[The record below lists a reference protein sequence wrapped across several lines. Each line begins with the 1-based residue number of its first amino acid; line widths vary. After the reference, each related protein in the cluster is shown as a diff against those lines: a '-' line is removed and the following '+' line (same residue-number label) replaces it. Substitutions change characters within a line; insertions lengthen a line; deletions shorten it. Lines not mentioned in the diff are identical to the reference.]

1 MNEKDQKI
9 RELEDRVDQ
18 LTQQLAAYQA
28 HPNTA
33 ARQEAER
40 RLAEL
45 PEVAGAEFA
54 AAAAG
59 LRYSGRPDVML
70 ARLAGGTRFA
80 GLFTKSKT
88 RAAPVLDCE
97 RKLRAAAAGS
107 DADGLAILVNAGNAN
122 AFTGEAGQRSVAE
135 IVQAV
140 SDQLGLTEQRV
151 LTASTGVIGEPL
163 DTGRITR
170 RVRDLRDGLSGSG
183 LRDAARA
190 IMTTD
195 TFPKCAFAKFESGG
209 EHITVAGIAKGSGM
223 IAPDMA
229 TMLAFIFTDAKISQP
244 LLQSVSARANRDTFN
259 AVTVD
264 GDTSTND
271 TVIVAATG
279 GSGSPE
285 IRETDA
291 VCGKFA
297 SALCSVMDS
306 LAEQIVL
313 DGEGATK
320 LVRIRVSGAASD
332 EDAETA
338 AKAVANSPL
347 VKTAIA
353 GEDPNWGR
361 LVMAIGKSGAE
372 LECGRLCIWF
382 GGHLVAEN
390 GMVASGYSEAAA
402 AAHMRRPEIDIRIDF
417 GMGSGSADVRTCDLT
432 HGYVAINADY
442 RS

>member
-1 MNEKDQKI
+1 MSVNQRKI
-9 RELEDRVDQ
+9 QELEDRVDQ
-18 LTQQLAAYQA
+18 LTQQLAAYKA
-28 HPNTA
+28 HPNTS
-33 ARQEAER
+33 ARQAAER
-40 RLAEL
+40 RLEEL
-45 PEVAGAEFA
+45 PEVAGAEFSA
-54 AAAAG
+54 IAAG
-59 LRYSGRPDVML
+59 VRYTGRPDVML

-80 GLFTKSKT
+80 GLFTKSAT

-97 RKLRAAAAGS
+97 RKLIAAADS
-107 DADGLAILVNAGNAN
+107 DADELAILVNSGNAN
-122 AFTGEAGQRSVAE
+122 AFTGAAGQKSVAD
-135 IVQAV
+135 IVRAV
-140 SDQLGLTEQRV
+140 SDQLGLAEQRV

-163 DTGRITR
+163 NTGRITR
-170 RVRDLRDGLSGSG
+170 FIGDLRDRLSGSG

-195 TFPKCAFAKFESGG
+195 TFPKSAFARIESGG
-209 EHITVAGIAKGSGM
+209 GHVTIAGIAKGSGM

-244 LLQSVSARANRDTFN
+244 LLQAVSARANRDTFN

-264 GDTSTND
+264 GDMSTND

-279 GSGSPE
+279 RSSLPE
-285 IRETDA
+285 IREADA
-291 VCGKFA
+291 VCEEFA
-297 SALCSVMDS
+297 VALRSVMDS

-313 DGEGATK
+313 DGEGASK
-320 LVRIRVSGAASD
+320 LVRIHISGAVTD
-332 EDAETA
+332 EDAVAA

-361 LVMAIGKSGAE
+361 LVMAVGKSGAE
-372 LECGRLCIWF
+372 LDCGRLRIWL
-382 GGHLVAEN
+382 GDHLVAEN

-402 AAHMRRPEIDIRIDF
+402 AAQMRRPEIEIRVDF
-417 GMGSGSADVRTCDLT
+417 GMGSGSAHVRTCDLT